1 MIDKPIYIADPI
13 VEEAVAVLVE
23 MPRGV
28 MLSMPMP
35 DDRRKFTETVR
46 RRCFTR
52 GLMLGSTSV
61 GDDLIL
67 WAFDLPPR
75 YIITNEDTP

>member
-1 MIDKPIYIADPI
+1 MIDKPIYIQDPI

-23 MPRGV
+23 IPRGV

-35 DDRRKFTETVR
+35 DDRRRFVETVR
-46 RRCFTR
+46 RRCFAR
-52 GLMLGSTSV
+52 GLKVGSTSD

-75 YIITNEDTP
+75 YKGSEE